1 MIKRLLIAAALCSTA
16 SAFASSNLLVDGS
29 FESAVLPD
37 GTYQYYEGTSLYG
50 WASSTGVDD
59 AIEIRH
65 NVVGTAQDG
74 SYFAELDSRH
84 NSSMSQSF
92 ATVAG
97 QTYTLSFW
105 YSNRAQS
112 DEYNSVFAG
121 GVVPVSSQGLTY
133 SVGAGD
139 VAVPTIAAAN
149 TTTDN
154 QWHQLTTTF
163 VATGSTT
170 TLSFAATGTSDSWGS
185 SLDNI
190 SVSSAVPEP
199 ASGALLVAGMLVLG
213 GLSRRRNRGQ

>member
-1 MIKRLLIAAALCSTA
+1 MIKQLFTAAALCSA
-16 SAFASSNLLVDGS
+16 FSAFASANLLIDGS
-29 FESAVLPD
+29 FESAVLPN

-59 AIEIRH
+59 AIEIRN

-74 SYFAELDSRH
+74 TYFAELDSRH

-92 ATVAG
+92 ATTVG

-112 DEYNSVFAG
+112 DEFNSVFAG
-121 GVVPVSSQGLTY
+121 GVVPVSSQGMTFN
-133 SVGAGD
+133 VGTGD
-139 VAVPTIAAAN
+139 VAVPTIATAN
-149 TTTDN
+149 TTADN
-154 QWHQLTTTF
+154 QWQLYSTTF
-163 VATGSTT
+163 VATGTST

-199 ASGALLVAGMLVLG
+199 ASGALLVSGVLMLA

>member
-1 MIKRLLIAAALCSTA
+1 MIKRLIAVAALCSTA
-16 SAFASSNLLVDGS
+16 SAFASTNLLVDGS
-29 FESAVLPD
+29 FESAVLPT

-59 AIEIRH
+59 AIEIR
-65 NVVGTAQDG
+65 NDVVGTAQDG
-74 SYFAELDSRH
+74 TYFAELDSRH

-97 QTYTLSFW
+97 QTYSLSFW

-112 DEYNSVFAG
+112 DQYNSVFAG
-121 GVVPVSSQGLTY
+121 GVVPVDSQGLTFN
-133 SVGAGD
+133 VGAGD
-139 VAVPTIAAAN
+139 VAVPTVSTAN
-149 TTTDN
+149 TTADN
-154 QWHQLTTTF
+154 QWHQVTTIF
-163 VATGSTT
+163 VATGSST

-199 ASGALLVAGMLVLG
+199 ASGALLVSGVLVLA